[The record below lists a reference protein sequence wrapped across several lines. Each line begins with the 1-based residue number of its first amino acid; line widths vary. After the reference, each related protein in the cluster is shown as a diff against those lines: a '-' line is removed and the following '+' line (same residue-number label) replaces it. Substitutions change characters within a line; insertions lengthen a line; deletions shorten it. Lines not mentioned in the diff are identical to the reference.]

1 MSFTTLLIFWNQSQ
15 NDLPWW
21 CVGEMLEWC
30 HLLAAITDIARTV
43 LIVQFHKSKAH
54 SIRLRQSALMS
65 ANNAESIHRKSHL
78 RLPKEQEDN
87 SRPPEYSQP
96 RTIYQQHLYPLFLL
110 VIFLVIWHWSTWERT
125 CIQSEI
131 LSLHLSQCF
140 TFGFIAVLVHE
151 WENYSDLFTWKLSR
165 QIKNILPCIA
175 WTSYGGGNEKSYV

>member
-110 VIFLVIWHWSTWERT
+110 VIFFSHMALIYLRKDMHSIRNSISPSFTMFHLWFHSCTSTWTR
-125 CIQSEI
+125 
-131 LSLHLSQCF
+131 
-140 TFGFIAVLVHE
+140 
-151 WENYSDLFTWKLSR
+151 KL
-165 QIKNILPCIA
+165 
-175 WTSYGGGNEKSYV
+175 